1 MGERKKGN
9 ELLSASDVPPFLD
22 AMVRIIQA
30 AKKRH
35 EKLKAP
41 AEDMQKIS
49 AKPEL
54 ENRYKALQERLEDE
68 QQVKKRQ
75 EERLA
80 ALQKELEAMK
90 AATIQRKADLA
101 ESQTA
106 ANNVDRKK
114 AELRNQVE
122 ILRAEVLNK
131 ATEIE
136 DNPSVAEARTE
147 LETIS
152 ENVKITNATKIA
164 LANEVKRLTQS
175 RMVAEVQKEA
185 LENDLSRLR
194 SHMGD
199 ELANTVD
206 PAQLEEIIMLQ
217 AEKQKLDVHVAAL
230 EEKQRICAEQ
240 DDETRQRES
249 GSLEEQSLAVS
260 RNDDVQTQLQVVTE
274 ERDALRDGMDQLWQ
288 EKTRGNEQLEDV
300 SNGYLNLSDRLVEKC
315 EEARELE
322 EKLQQYDNLLSMLQ
336 ENFEKSQRSVAGSSA
351 SDCPASP
358 SGGDGL
364 DVTQLPAT
372 KESKK
377 VSPTVDTWIPQVA
390 EEPLPSPASVTSERS
405 NDSSH
410 YTDDDFE
417 DEEGEDEDDENED
430 DQDEDDEEDD

>member
-1 MGERKKGN
+1 MG
-9 ELLSASDVPPFLD
+9 
-22 AMVRIIQA
+22 
-30 AKKRH
+30 
-35 EKLKAP
+35 
-41 AEDMQKIS
+41 
-49 AKPEL
+49 
-54 ENRYKALQERLEDE
+54 
-68 QQVKKRQ
+68 
-75 EERLA
+75 
-80 ALQKELEAMK
+80 QKELEATK

-122 ILRAEVLNK
+122 ILRAEVLHK

-152 ENVKITNATKIA
+152 ENVKVTNATKIA
-164 LANEVKRLTQS
+164 LANEVKRLTQL

-199 ELANTVD
+199 ELASTVD

-217 AEKQKLDVHVAAL
+217 AEKQKLDMHVAAL
-230 EEKQRICAEQ
+230 EEKQKICAEQ

-249 GSLEEQSLAVS
+249 GCLEEQSLAIS

-288 EKTRGNEQLEDV
+288 EKTRCNEQLEDV

-315 EEARELE
+315 DEARELE
-322 EKLQQYDNLLSMLQ
+322 EKLQQYENLLSMLQ

-351 SDCPASP
+351 SDCPTSP
-358 SGGDGL
+358 GGGDGL

-377 VSPTVDTWIPQVA
+377 ATPTLDAGIPEVP
-390 EEPLPSPASVTSERS
+390 EEPLPSPASVTSKSS

-417 DEEGEDEDDENED
+417 DEEGEDDEEEENEED
-430 DQDEDDEEDD
+430 EDEDDDEDN